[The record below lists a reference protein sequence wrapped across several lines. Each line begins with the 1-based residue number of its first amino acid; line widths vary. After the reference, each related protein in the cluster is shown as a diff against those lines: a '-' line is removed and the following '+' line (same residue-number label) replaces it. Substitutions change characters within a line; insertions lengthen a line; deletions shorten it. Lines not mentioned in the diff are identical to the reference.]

1 MEDRTVWEGSALLS
15 PVPAVLVSVG
25 DENEKN
31 VFTVA
36 WTGTL
41 NTRPPKTYI
50 SVRPERHSYAI
61 LERTGEF
68 VINLPSCDLVKAVDF
83 CGVRSG
89 KNIDKFKEMKLTPKE
104 SESVKAPYID
114 ECPISLECRVS
125 DKIHL
130 GTHTMFIADILKI
143 SVKNEL
149 LDKNGK
155 LHIKKCNLLA
165 YAHGEYF
172 SLGERLGTFGY
183 SVRKKKKTNKKSRN
197 S

>member
-1 MEDRTVWEGSALLS
+1 MENRTVWDGSALLS

-41 NTRPPKTYI
+41 NTKPPKTYI
-50 SVRPERHSYAI
+50 SVRPERYSYDI
-61 LERTGEF
+61 IERTGEF
-68 VINLPSCDLVKAVDF
+68 VINLPSTALVKAVDF

-89 KNIDKFKEMKLTPKE
+89 KNMDKFKEMKLTAIK
-104 SESVKAPYID
+104 SNSVNAPSIE
-114 ECPISLECRVS
+114 ECPISMECRVC

-143 SVKNEL
+143 SVKNEF
-149 LDKNGK
+149 LDDNGK
-155 LHIKKCNLLA
+155 LHIKKCKLLA

-183 SVRKKKKTNKKSRN
+183 SVKKKKKRAAKKNKK
-197 S
+197 